1 MRDRLYFL
9 LPDVKHAQSTMRHL
23 LLARIE
29 ERHVHVL
36 AKEGTDIKDLPPATL
51 GQKSDFYHA
60 MALGI
65 IVGGITGIA
74 GGMTVYLFPPEGM
87 NITLSVVA
95 LFAMLG
101 SIFGVW
107 TSGLIGTDVPNTQLA
122 RFHRPIEKG
131 KILMMVDV
139 PRDKVGEIRSI
150 MKKQHPEASDNGVD
164 AMYPV
169 FP

>member
-1 MRDRLYFL
+1 MRERLYFL
-9 LPDVKHAQSTMRHL
+9 LPDVKHAQSTLRHL

-29 ERHVHVL
+29 ERHIHVL
-36 AKEGTDIKDLPPATL
+36 AKDGMDIKDLPPATL
-51 GQKSDFYHA
+51 GQRSDFYHA

-65 IVGGITGIA
+65 IVGGATGIA
-74 GGMTVYLFPPEGM
+74 GGFTVYLFPPDGL
-87 NITLSVVA
+87 NVTLSVVA

-101 SIFGVW
+101 SIFGIW
-107 TSGLIGTDVPNTQLA
+107 TSGLIGTDVPNTQLS

-139 PRDKVGEIRSI
+139 PRDKVREIRSI

>member
-1 MRDRLYFL
+1 MRERLYFL
-9 LPDVKHAQSTMRHL
+9 LPDVKRAQSTMRHL

-36 AKEGTDIKDLPPATL
+36 AKDETDIKDLPPATL

-65 IVGGITGIA
+65 IVGGVTGIA
-74 GGMTVYLFPPEGM
+74 GGLTVYAFPPEGL
-87 NITLSVVA
+87 NVTLSVVA

-101 SIFGVW
+101 SIFGIW

-122 RFHRPIEKG
+122 RFRRPIARG

-139 PRDKVGEIRSI
+139 QRDKVAEIRSI
-150 MKKQHPEASDNGVD
+150 MKKQHPEASDNGMD
-164 AMYPV
+164 GMYPV

>member
-1 MRDRLYFL
+1 MRERLYFL

-36 AKEGTDIKDLPPATL
+36 AKDGTDIKDLPPATL

-74 GGMTVYLFPPEGM
+74 GGLTVFLFPPDGL
-87 NITLSVVA
+87 NVTLSVVA

>member
-1 MRDRLYFL
+1 MRERLYFL
-9 LPDVKHAQSTMRHL
+9 LPDVKRAQATMRHL

-36 AKEGTDIKDLPPATL
+36 ARDETDIKDLPPATL

-65 IVGGITGIA
+65 IVGGVTGIA
-74 GGMTVYLFPPEGM
+74 GGLTVYAFPPDGI
-87 NITLSVVA
+87 NVTLSVVA

-101 SIFGVW
+101 SIFGIW

-122 RFHRPIEKG
+122 RFRRPIAQG

-139 PRDKVGEIRSI
+139 PRDKVDEIRSI
-150 MKKQHPEASDNGVD
+150 MKKQHPEASDKGVD
-164 AMYPV
+164 GMYPV

>member
-1 MRDRLYFL
+1 MRERLYFL

-36 AKEGTDIKDLPPATL
+36 AKDGIDIKDLPPATL

-65 IVGGITGIA
+65 IVGGITGIL
-74 GGMTVYLFPPEGM
+74 GGLTVYLFPPEGI
-87 NITLSVVA
+87 NVTLSVVA

-122 RFHRPIEKG
+122 RFRRALSRG
-131 KILMMVDV
+131 KILMMIDV
-139 PRDKVGEIRSI
+139 PKDRVVEIKTI
-150 MKKQHPEASDNGVD
+150 MKKQHPEANESGMD